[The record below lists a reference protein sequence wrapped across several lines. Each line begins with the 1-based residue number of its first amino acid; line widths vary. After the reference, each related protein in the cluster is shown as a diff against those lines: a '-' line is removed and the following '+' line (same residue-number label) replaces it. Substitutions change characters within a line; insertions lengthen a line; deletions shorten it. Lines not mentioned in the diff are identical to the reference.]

1 MGDPSPQEADR
12 LARQVLTVRLHLK
25 PGENV
30 TIETYPSA
38 LPWALGFVREVR
50 RLGARPLLHYE
61 DERSYWTA
69 VEEGRYDSIGQPGSH
84 EWAALA
90 KTDVYI
96 YFWGPEDGARLEE
109 LPSATFE
116 KLVAFNSKWY
126 ELASRSGVRGARMGI
141 ARVTPA
147 NARHWG
153 VSFDAWRKEVVA
165 ASKLDPKQLVADS
178 RKVQKALEGGHTAR
192 MRHPNGTDLNLAL
205 AGRKARVD
213 LGWVTAASQRARFG
227 MMTSVPDGC
236 VYVAIDESTAD
247 GTFVS
252 NRMSSQFGEPV
263 RGGKWTF
270 RRGRLVGQSYGEG
283 AASVREAYARG
294 GKGRDRP
301 ALLEVGLN
309 PAVHMAPGLDESERG
324 AVTAFVG
331 SNIGY
336 GGRTRSNFFGHLTV
350 AGAELSID
358 GRTIV
363 RDGRIL

>member
-1 MGDPSPQEADR
+1 
-12 LARQVLTVRLHLK
+12 
-25 PGENV
+25 
-30 TIETYPSA
+30 
-38 LPWALGFVREVR
+38 
-50 RLGARPLLHYE
+50 
-61 DERSYWTA
+61 
-69 VEEGRYDSIGQPGSH
+69 
-84 EWAALA
+84 
-90 KTDVYI
+90 VYI

-236 VYVAIDESTAD
+236 VYVAIDESTRTERSSRTGCRA
-247 GTFVS
+247 S
-252 NRMSSQFGEPV
+252 SANRS
-263 RGGKWTF
+263 
-270 RRGRLVGQSYGEG
+270 GEG
-283 AASVREAYARG
+283 NGRSGGVVWSAKATVREPRAYGRRTPEEERAATARRCSRSG
-294 GKGRDRP
+294 STLPSTWLRASTSP
-301 ALLEVGLN
+301 
-309 PAVHMAPGLDESERG
+309 SG
-324 AVTAFVG
+324 A
-331 SNIGY
+331 
-336 GGRTRSNFFGHLTV
+336 R
-350 AGAELSID
+350 
-358 GRTIV
+358 
-363 RDGRIL
+363 